1 MGVCVIENLSRVFLS
16 KWSLFNLWVMKV
28 YIVWVKG
35 MKVTLKNPL
44 GRMFYDYLAGRPY
57 TRDTRETNNLA

>member
-1 MGVCVIENLSRVFLS
+1 MGVYVIENLSKVFLS
-16 KWSLFNLWVMKV
+16 EWPLFNLWVMRV
-28 YIVWVKG
+28 YIVWVNG

-44 GRMFYDYLAGRPY
+44 GRMFCDYLAGRLY